1 MDNLT
6 AEDYLTQ
13 QTALEEEAKELM
25 PWDPKT
31 CTYTLGPL
39 KQQIYACLS
48 HDNIGICYSCSI
60 RCHTSCEIV
69 ELFTKRHFTCD
80 CGTEKDKRIDSK
92 SSAYKCE
99 IRQNKESD
107 IAAVDNVYGHNFEG
121 LFCDCSK
128 EYDPESPSV
137 MIQCILGLVCREDWY
152 HDYCIMG
159 YTEDELNTVTRKLG
173 EGKSENLIDGFPD
186 LESFDSFICWKC
198 VSSYKYYFQKI
209 ISNDLSKNIISCT
222 INHGKSSHFINA
234 NGKRANSDSEIPYS
248 IFLKE
253 DYSKD
258 LEKLRDSLIDRK
270 DKLYIFLT
278 ELAPFLIKDDELYEP
293 PTEENESMVDI
304 ISKSLS
310 SSMSTSDIILG
321 TTALHKLQSSLKEFL
336 KPFAEKGEVVKDEDI
351 SSFFQ
356 SSS

>member
-6 AEDYLTQ
+6 AEDYLNQ

-31 CTYTLGPL
+31 CTYSIGPL
-39 KQQIYACLS
+39 KQQVYACLT

-92 SSAYKCE
+92 SSNSKCE
-99 IRQNKESD
+99 IRQNKECD
-107 IAAVDNVYGHNFEG
+107 IAAVDNIYGHNFQG

-137 MIQCILGLVCREDWY
+137 MIQCIMGLACGEDWY
-152 HDYCIMG
+152 HDHCIMG
-159 YTEDELNTVTRKLG
+159 YTDEELKDVARKSEDD
-173 EGKSENLIDGFPD
+173 KSENSPDGFPS

-198 VSSYKYYFQKI
+198 VSRYNYYFQKI
-209 ISNDLSKNIISCT
+209 MSNELANDIISCT
-222 INHGKSSHFINA
+222 IDHDKSSHFINEH
-234 NGKRANSDSEIPYS
+234 GKREKIDSDIQFS

-253 DYSKD
+253 DYGNG
-258 LEKLRDSLIDRK
+258 LEKLKDSITDHK

-278 ELAPFLIKDDELYEP
+278 ELVPFLIKDEDLYEP
-293 PTEENESMVDI
+293 PTEEDDSILDI

-310 SSMSTSDIILG
+310 SSMTTSDIVLG
-321 TTALHKLQSSLKEFL
+321 TTALNKLQSKLKEFL
-336 KPFAEKGEVVKDEDI
+336 KPFAEKGEVVKEEDI
-351 SSFFQ
+351 SSFFH
-356 SSS
+356 SSN